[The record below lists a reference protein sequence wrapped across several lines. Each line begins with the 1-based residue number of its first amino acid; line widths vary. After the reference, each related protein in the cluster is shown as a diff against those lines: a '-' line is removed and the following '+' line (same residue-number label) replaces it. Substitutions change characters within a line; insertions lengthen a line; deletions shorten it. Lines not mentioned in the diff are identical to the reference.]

1 MGRQSGPKLEK
12 REPKTVRLELTQ
24 EQAAYLGQLHMQQQA
39 AEAALRAQ
47 EEKMQAAMTM
57 LMGGAGVPGGMV
69 VRFNVTNDPHV
80 MVELPDEAE

>member
-47 EEKMQAAMTM
+47 EEKMQAAMTPIS
-57 LMGGAGVPGGMV
+57 GA
-69 VRFNVTNDPHV
+69 VRSSSA
-80 MVELPDEAE
+80 LPMRRRP